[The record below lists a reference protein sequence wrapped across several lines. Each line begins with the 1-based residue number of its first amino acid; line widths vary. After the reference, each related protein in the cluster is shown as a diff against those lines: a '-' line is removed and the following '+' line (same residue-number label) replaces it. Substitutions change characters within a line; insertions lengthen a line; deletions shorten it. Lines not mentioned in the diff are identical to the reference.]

1 MARRLLAWA
10 GIILAVVAADQFT
23 KWLAVDLLAGRP
35 VNLIPGFADLVLVYN
50 KGAAFSLLSDH
61 AHGRWILV
69 GLNCAALA
77 VAGWLVARGSSGRR
91 RGMRLCISLISGG
104 AVGNLI
110 DRLRLGQVVDFVYLH
125 VGDYYW
131 PAFNLADAAI
141 SLGGVVLAVLLW
153 RQADSGPA
161 KSGAKPAR

>member
-1 MARRLLAWA
+1 MARRLAIWGA
-10 GIILAVVAADQFT
+10 IILVVVALDQWT
-23 KWLAVDLLAGRP
+23 KWLAVDFLAGRP
-35 VNLIPGFADLVLVYN
+35 VAFIPGLVDLVLVYN

-69 GLNCAALA
+69 GLTSAALA

-91 RGMRLCISLISGG
+91 RHMLWCISLISGG

-110 DRLRLGQVVDFVYLH
+110 DRVRLGQVVDFVYLH
-125 VGDYYW
+125 LGQYYW

-141 SLGGVVLAVLLW
+141 SLGGVALAVLLW
-153 RQADSGPA
+153 RQSDPGPA
-161 KSGAKPAR
+161 PPKA